1 MPADDIQQ
9 LLVDDLRDLYDVEK
23 QLTKALPKMAVAA
36 SSEQLAA
43 GFVAHLETTKKQAER
58 LETMFEL
65 LGEKP
70 RAIPCKGI
78 KGIIEENQEHLEE
91 NQGSEFLDAILTGG
105 GRKVEHYEIA
115 GYSSAAELARMAGQ
129 SKVERLL
136 RQTLAEEERM
146 DRKLAQLSARLVRDT
161 LRQVA

>member
-58 LETMFEL
+58 L
-65 LGEKP
+65 KP
-70 RAIPCKGI
+70 CSNCSAKSRAPYPAK
-78 KGIIEENQEHLEE
+78 
-91 NQGSEFLDAILTGG
+91 A
-105 GRKVEHYEIA
+105 
-115 GYSSAAELARMAGQ
+115 
-129 SKVERLL
+129 
-136 RQTLAEEERM
+136 
-146 DRKLAQLSARLVRDT
+146 
-161 LRQVA
+161 